1 MERRTGERRAGPP
14 PGRNGLLATGFL
26 ALSLLAGPPAG
37 AQEASPGLAQQQ
49 PSRANSRA
57 EGPKRPPDP
66 REAMNAWTVG
76 LAGGP
81 LDGAPIRFAAEIA
94 RVVDDG
100 ANLQV
105 LPIVTRGI
113 TDNVNAL
120 LYQRGVDAAIINTD
134 ALERFRAEMPGIRKR
149 VVSLA
154 SLFPSELH
162 VFARPEI
169 RSVADL
175 AGKKVN
181 FNTEGT
187 AAAYTGPLVFE
198 RLGVEVEK
206 TFIPHPAAL
215 EGMRRGD
222 VAAVVFV
229 TSKPVEAFLKGRWD
243 GGFKFLDVE
252 YGDRFADYYLPSTL
266 TSADYPGLVPAG
278 AEVRTIAVP
287 TAIVAFNWPRNSDRY
302 RRVARLTDHLFERL
316 ERLQE
321 PGFHPKWKDVNLAAS
336 VPGLDRFAAAQDWL
350 DRRLAA
356 SEPQELRADL
366 QVDPAF
372 ARVQAA
378 RAAPNDR
385 AEQERLFR
393 EFMQW
398 QRARR

>member
-1 MERRTGERRAGPP
+1 
-14 PGRNGLLATGFL
+14 
-26 ALSLLAGPPAG
+26 
-37 AQEASPGLAQQQ
+37 
-49 PSRANSRA
+49 
-57 EGPKRPPDP
+57 
-66 REAMNAWTVG
+66 MNAWTVG

-149 VVSLA
+149 VVSLV

-175 AGKKVN
+175 AGRKVN

-215 EGMRRGD
+215 EQMRKGD

-243 GGFKFLDVE
+243 DGFKFLDVE
-252 YGDRFADYYLPSTL
+252 YGDRFEDYYLPSTL

-287 TAIVAFNWPRNSDRY
+287 TAIVAFNWPRASDRY

-316 ERLQE
+316 EKLQE

-356 SEPQELRADL
+356 SEPPELRADL

-393 EFMQW
+393 EFLQW